1 MNPPFLFIYA
11 MFNPV
16 FVDPSSIKFKN
27 ITVTRWLDMVKGGF
41 LNYVPYFWLYWHLS
55 TALSQ

>member
-27 ITVTRWLDMVKGGF
+27 ITVTRWLDMVKGGN
-41 LNYVPYFWLYWHLS
+41 L
-55 TALSQ
+55 